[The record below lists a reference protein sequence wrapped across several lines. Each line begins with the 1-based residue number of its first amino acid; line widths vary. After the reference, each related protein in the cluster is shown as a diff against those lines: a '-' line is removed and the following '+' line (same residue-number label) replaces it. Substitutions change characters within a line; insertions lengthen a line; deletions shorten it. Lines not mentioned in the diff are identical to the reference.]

1 MSDESSQQKNQ
12 EAAKTPGFRAILMST
27 LAAGIGIQSNKNRE
41 RDFTQGNIK
50 VYAVAGLIFTVVFIS
65 SIVILVKWVINSA
78 GM

>member
-41 RDFTQGNIK
+41 RDFVHGNIK
-50 VYAVAGLIFTVVFIS
+50 IYIAAGLIFTTLFIG
-65 SIVILVKWVINSA
+65 SIVLLVKLVIKNA